1 MKKFITITLALIML
15 LTFGALAAC
24 NEKASVVRIT
34 LYTTSD
40 AVPRAV
46 LHTVGQDDLQIPE
59 NGNLVFDGW
68 YYDEAFDKPFKYT
81 DDIAEGTC
89 LYAKW
94 KQGAADKVTLTLNL
108 GYAGS
113 TPIVTE
119 MDKNATPHLDAPNRQ
134 GYTFGGWFTEA
145 NGNGIQWN
153 DSKPVSADLTLYAK
167 WISTGGGNQG
177 GGDEPDPVPQPTPV
191 DLSETLNKY
200 VDISRWNFAI
210 TVSVADSSGT
220 YEYYNEYLGGLVTDV
235 YEGSD
240 GNNYVDYY
248 DMSSDDAWYLYT
260 TDNNGAYVKYDDTT
274 DEFYEYYSYTTII
287 HLSYLADYTYVA
299 SGDGY
304 AAQKPSDAG
313 NKVLGEYNSA
323 WTAFTL
329 YISNNNI
336 TKIVGEMSDGTVY
349 EYAFSKY
356 GQVSFTLPEASQGG
370 SSGGGSGD
378 PLPTEPT
385 GVMDNQVYDEA
396 TFDNSNLQDKLLT
409 EKDENGDLIDGAI
422 GLPSTG
428 TYNALVIPVQFK
440 GNTITQTQLNNLNIA
455 FNGTSEQTGWESVK
469 SFYQKSSYGKLNITF
484 DIQPVFQASKTS
496 SEYAKYTEKVNV
508 QGETWEKDGSAL
520 ILEEALAW
528 CVSQGV
534 DLSKYDTNGDGCI
547 DAVYLIYSESVD
559 YDNADFFWAYVT
571 WYYGDTQFGG
581 KDAYYYLFAG
591 FDFMTENLDKM
602 DGVKINA
609 ETYVH
614 ETGHLL
620 GLDDYY
626 DYYDNVGSNQ
636 GLGGADM
643 MDYNVGDHGVYSKI
657 MLGWLDP
664 TIVTSTQTITIQSSQ
679 AGGYA
684 ILIPL
689 NWNNSYFCE
698 YLLIDLYTADGLNSM
713 GASQQNTILYGGT
726 RYGVRIYHVSSSIN
740 NPYSDE
746 YGSFTDNNN
755 SYSNIPLIKL
765 VEADGND
772 SIANGSYA
780 GATDLWQAGDTFSG
794 VYSEYMR
801 NDGKTLNFD
810 ISIDSVSAS
819 EATVTITYNTAA

>member
-1 MKKFITITLALIML
+1 MKKFITITLVLIML

-68 YYDEAFDKPFKYT
+68 YYDEAFDKPYKYT

-94 KQGAADKVTLTLNL
+94 KQGASDKVTLTLNL

-119 MDKNATPHLDAPNRQ
+119 MDKNATPHLDAPTRQ

-167 WISTGGGNQG
+167 WTSVGGGNQ
-177 GGDEPDPVPQPTPV
+177 GGDEPDPVPTPDPV
-191 DLSETLNKY
+191 DLSNVFNKY
-200 VDISRWNFAI
+200 KDSEWNFAVTLTI
-210 TVSVADSSGT
+210 LNNNNRDQEYFEYYGYDVLNRYTYQGDEYTDYLAYDESGT
-220 YEYYNEYLGGLVTDV
+220 AYW
-235 YEGSD
+235 
-240 GNNYVDYY
+240 YY
-248 DMSSDDAWYLYT
+248 DNGDGTYDKYSETSQDFIEYFYMNLIYLDEIGNYSFIES
-260 TDNNGAYVKYDDTT
+260 NGCYLAQSPNEAGNAVIAEYDDG
-274 DEFYEYYSYTTII
+274 S
-287 HLSYLADYTYVA
+287 
-299 SGDGY
+299 
-304 AAQKPSDAG
+304 K
-313 NKVLGEYNSA
+313 
-323 WTAFTL
+323 WTSFAV
-329 YISNNNI
+329 YIDNEVI
-336 TKIVGEMSDGTVY
+336 TKIVGIMDDGYTMTF
-349 EYAFSKY
+349 EFSKY

-469 SFYQKSSYGKLNITF
+469 SFYQKSSYGKLNITY

-657 MLGWLDP
+657 MLGWLNP
-664 TIVTSTQTITIQSSQ
+664 EIVTSTQTITIQSSQ

-765 VEADGND
+765 VEADGNN